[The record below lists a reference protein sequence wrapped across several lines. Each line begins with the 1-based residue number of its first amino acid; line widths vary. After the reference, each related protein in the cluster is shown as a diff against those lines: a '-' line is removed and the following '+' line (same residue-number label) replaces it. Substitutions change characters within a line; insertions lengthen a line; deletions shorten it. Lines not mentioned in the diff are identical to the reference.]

1 MAMPKHTNDDGRE
14 LKHEDGTDF
23 DDELRFVHFDYL
35 QNKYRNDRK
44 REYLPIGDQL
54 DLLYKDIMA
63 GKLDSNSE
71 FAKAV
76 KAVKDNNP
84 KPS

>member
-54 DLLYKDIMA
+54 ELLYKDIMA

>member
-44 REYLPIGDQL
+44 REYLSIGDQL

-84 KPS
+84 KSS